1 MTSPRIPV
9 GRAPTHVEPPPQP
22 SLKHSDP
29 YRTAQVLAD
38 FFGEGHRLRWVFVLL
53 VVSVLSWLARGVLPA
68 WLSCC

>member
-9 GRAPTHVEPPPQP
+9 GSGPKHVELPEL

-38 FFGEGHRLRWVFVLL
+38 FFGEGNRLRWIYGLIL
-53 VVSVLSWLARGVLPA
+53 ISILSWAARGVLPA